1 MVALAVAVAALSLS
15 LLAAPPADAQL
26 PVGQA
31 EGVRIVRPQGRIVVV
46 FSERAAKLYRQVAGR
61 RVSVLCTEVT
71 SSGYS
76 TGGETLRAPKRGRRL
91 VTGDLTRGLDYCRV
105 QLTGRSRRVVVSI
118 PLTQRGAVLLDEER
132 VTHELLALG
141 VLANIA
147 SERLRL
153 DGPPTT
159 AQLLRF
165 LERRDRRQRARVAGL
180 ESPADT
186 PPVGKLGYYSDGG
199 ERTAWVGLSASGRR
213 LFIESEPDGVLRTNV
228 ATHIY
233 GVPP

>member
-1 MVALAVAVAALSLS
+1 MVALTVAVAALSLW

-26 PVGQA
+26 PVGRA
-31 EGVRIVRPQGRIVVV
+31 DGVRIVRPQGRIVVV
-46 FSERAAKLYRQVAGR
+46 FSDRAAKLYRQVAGR
-61 RVSVLCTEVT
+61 RVSVLCTEIR
-71 SSGYS
+71 SSGYH
-76 TGGETLRAPKRGRRL
+76 TGGETLRAPKRGGRL
-91 VTGDLTRGLDYCRV
+91 RTGDLTRGLDYCRV
-105 QLTGRSRRVVVSI
+105 RLAGGSRRAIVSI

-132 VTHELLALG
+132 VTQELLALG
-141 VLANIA
+141 LLAGVA

-153 DGPPTT
+153 EGPPTA

-165 LERRDRRQRARVAGL
+165 LERRNLSQRSRIVGL
-180 ESPADT
+180 TGPADT
-186 PPVGKLGYYSDGG
+186 PPAGKLGYYSDGD